1 MRLPQS
7 SIRPLSVHPVHFL
20 TVGMALLL
28 LALAPVGASATVA
41 QLTSSPSSL
50 RFGAIDVGQSETL
63 LMALTNNGQTS
74 VTLTEI
80 TVNNSEFV
88 TSTLS
93 LPLVLQAGESV
104 DLTVGFTPTAAEW
117 TGGTIKVSSNASN
130 STLSID
136 LGGSGVRSESVTA
149 SPSLLSFGDVAIG
162 ANSSLPLVL
171 TNAKSRNVTLSGVQT
186 TNGEFSVNG
195 PAFPLTLGAGQSVAV
210 TVTFAPQSAGGA
222 GGSVF
227 VYGPALS
234 IPLTG
239 TGTGTT
245 AGQLIIA
252 PSPLSFGDVAVGSTQ
267 TQSLTLSASGATVIV
282 SSASSNN
289 SQFILDGASFPLTIA
304 SGQSLSFNVAFTP
317 QSSGIESGSLSFVS
331 NASNSNAIESLT
343 GTGTATQY
351 SVNLNWNSTQDV
363 VGYNVY
369 RSSSA
374 NGTYSKLN
382 STLQANTAYTDNSV
396 ASGKTYFYAATS
408 VNSAGQESARS
419 TPPVE
424 AVIP

>member
-7 SIRPLSVHPVHFL
+7 SIRPLSVHSVHFL
-20 TVGMALLL
+20 TVGIALLL
-28 LALAPVGASATVA
+28 LALTPVGASASAA

-80 TVNNSEFV
+80 TVSNSEFV
-88 TSTLS
+88 PSNLS

-104 DLTVGFTPTAAEW
+104 DLTVSFTPTAKEW
-117 TGGTIKVSSNASN
+117 AGGTIKVSSNATN
-130 STLSID
+130 STLIVA
-136 LGGSGVRSESVTA
+136 LGGSGVSSEAVTA
-149 SPSLLSFGDVAIG
+149 SPSILSFGNVAMG
-162 ANSSLPLVL
+162 ADSSLPLVL
-171 TNAKSRNVTLSGVQT
+171 TNAKSWNVTLTGVQT
-186 TNGEFSVNG
+186 TNSEFLVNG
-195 PAFPLTLGAGQSVAV
+195 PAFPVTLGAGQSVAL
-210 TVTFAPQSAGGA
+210 TITFAPKSVGAA

-227 VYGPALS
+227 VNGPALS
-234 IPLTG
+234 IPTA
-239 TGTGTT
+239 GTGTT

-252 PSPLSFGDVAVGSTQ
+252 PSPLNFGDEAVGSTQ
-267 TQSLTLSASGATVIV
+267 TQPITLSASGATVIV

-304 SGQSLSFNVAFTP
+304 AGQSLSFTVSFTP
-317 QSSGIESGSLSFVS
+317 TSSGIESGSLSFAS
-331 NASNSNAIESLT
+331 NASNSDVIESLT
-343 GTGTATQY
+343 GTGTATQN
-351 SVNLNWNSTQDV
+351 SVNLYWNSTLDV

-382 STLQANTAYTDNSV
+382 SSLQANTAYTDNSV
-396 ASGKTYFYAATS
+396 ASGKTYYYAATS

-419 TPPVE
+419 TPPVS
-424 AVIP
+424 AAIP

>member
-7 SIRPLSVHPVHFL
+7 SIRPLSVRTIHFL

-28 LALAPVGASATVA
+28 LALTPVGARASAA

-50 RFGAIDVGQSETL
+50 RFGAIDVGQSEDL

-80 TVNNSEFV
+80 AVSNSEFV
-88 TSTLS
+88 PSNLS
-93 LPLVLQAGESV
+93 LPMVLQAGQSV
-104 DLTVGFTPTAAEW
+104 DLTVNFTPTAAEW
-117 TGGTIKVSSNASN
+117 TGGTIKVSSNATN
-130 STLSID
+130 STLIVD
-136 LGGSGVRSESVTA
+136 LGGSGVSSESVTA
-149 SPSLLSFGDVAIG
+149 SPSLLSFGQVAIG
-162 ANSSLPLVL
+162 ASVSLPVVV
-171 TNAKSRNVTLSGVQT
+171 TNARTWNVTLTGVQT
-186 TNGEFSVNG
+186 TNSEFLVNG
-195 PAFPLTLGAGQSVAV
+195 PAFPLTLGAGQSVAL
-210 TVTFAPQSAGGA
+210 TVSFVPKSAGGA

-227 VYGPALS
+227 VDGPALS
-234 IPLTG
+234 IPI

-252 PSPLSFGDVAVGSTQ
+252 PSPLNFGDEAVGSTQ
-267 TQSLTLSASGATVIV
+267 TQSITLSASGATVIV

-304 SGQSLSFNVAFTP
+304 AGQSRSFSVAFTP
-317 QSSGIESGSLSFVS
+317 QSSGIESGSLSFAS
-331 NASNSNAIESLT
+331 NASNSDAIESLT

-351 SVNLNWNSTQDV
+351 SVNLYWNSTLDV

-396 ASGKTYFYAATS
+396 ASGKTYYYAATS

-424 AVIP
+424 AVVP